1 MKRLHQ
7 LFIMAML
14 LIGYGNVLDAQPTQV
29 SALDGWATPKNAL
42 SRQYTDE
49 ECIYYFDD
57 GTDHYFVLQ
66 NVGDPDNA
74 IIASFPSFFE
84 LHDFE
89 IYQDIVY
96 FCGKFPNA
104 GNPYGI
110 VGFIKVGDLFYY
122 NGPYSMSIVD
132 NLTFGSSY
140 YSNTHMT
147 SCDRMDLFEDN
158 TGIVH
163 MAIVGELAHSPSYS
177 ELRRTFADIW
187 FDGTNWIGNVMYHKE
202 DLYKP
207 TDITCTD
214 NTVVVSAYDEL
225 HKGAILLVYKKVAH
239 FPYSPFYPYAI
250 KIDDPT
256 LIEDNVLIERLR
268 EDDVVVTNFFKDP
281 STGDFVTALHYV
293 QDVTSLPS
301 TGNFQSYHIIHGM
314 PYAPQIDFR
323 YNKEEDRLLLLH
335 DIDYPQL
342 GIPAQ
347 TFFSFS
353 GYNLPSLTMEAWFRP
368 DMDIK
373 MMSMDNRLIHSRLT
387 IGGVFNPT
395 AEPLMVL
402 KDSPTQGCYD
412 FIPDSYIP
420 LLPNFS
426 SGTMDE
432 PVLNFFH
439 SNMPWYPTP
448 QPGQIIRY
456 CE

>member
-1 MKRLHQ
+1 MKKTFH

-14 LIGYGNVLDAQPTQV
+14 LIGSGNVLHAQPTQV
-29 SALDGWATPKNAL
+29 SALDGRATPKNAL

-74 IIASFPSFFE
+74 IIASFPSFLE

-89 IYQDIVY
+89 IYQDIIY
-96 FCGKFPNA
+96 FCGKFPNT

-110 VGFIKVGDLFYY
+110 VGFIKVHELFYN
-122 NGPYSMSIVD
+122 NGPYNMSIV
-132 NLTFGSSY
+132 NYLYFGTI

-163 MAIVGELAHSPSYS
+163 MAIVGELAHSPSYY

-187 FDGTNWIGNVMYHKE
+187 FDGTNWIGNVMYHKD

-214 NTVVVSAYDEL
+214 NAVVVSAYDEL
-225 HKGAILLVYKKVAH
+225 HRGTILLVYKKAAH
-239 FPYSPFYPYAI
+239 FPCLPFYSYAI

-268 EDDVVVTNFFKDP
+268 EDDVVVTNLFKDP
-281 STGDFVTALHYV
+281 ATGDYGTALHYI

-342 GIPAQ
+342 GLSTQ
-347 TFFSFS
+347 TFFSFD

-373 MMSMDNRLIHSRLT
+373 MMSIDNRQIYSRLT
-387 IGGVFNPT
+387 IGGIFNPT

-412 FIPDSYIP
+412 FIHDSYIP
-420 LLPNFS
+420 LLPNFYP
-426 SGTMDE
+426 GTMDE
-432 PVLNFFH
+432 PYMDYYN
-439 SNMPWYPTP
+439 SNINIYPYTQENP
-448 QPGQIIRY
+448 IIRY